1 MFFCEKENPTSELRQ
16 AMTKQLDKWL
26 IECVRKLYDG
36 KLMAMLSGGDV
47 VAQELKYHYFCLTA
61 LYNKERAYLL
71 TIENQDD
78 IKLSREREVYALVFS
93 ELFTYILGIK
103 TSSDNPVVFRLTDIV
118 SLSKQRFEQVG
129 MKTHDAKAI
138 FDKVQKL
145 YTVIKDM
152 GNPFMEENG
161 GLFTLDTNIIA
172 HPSVA
177 EMVASHYD
185 NGKTRFNE
193 FLKGKDTDECSFYQP
208 SQISFSKSQNQT
220 WVIQSKKH

>member
-1 MFFCEKENPTSELRQ
+1 
-16 AMTKQLDKWL
+16 
-26 IECVRKLYDG
+26 
-36 KLMAMLSGGDV
+36 MAVLSGGV
-47 VAQELKYHYFCLTA
+47 VAAQELKYHYFCLTA

-78 IKLSREREVYALVFS
+78 IKLSREREVYAVVFS

-103 TSSDNPVVFRLTDIV
+103 TSSDNPVVFRFTDIV
-118 SLSKQRFEQVG
+118 SLSKQQFEQVG

-145 YTVIKDM
+145 YIVMKDM
-152 GNPFMEENG
+152 GNPFMEETG
-161 GLFTLDTNIIA
+161 GLFTLDTCTKIIA

-185 NGKTRFNE
+185 NGKTQFNE
-193 FLKGKDTDECSFYQP
+193 FLKGLDTNECSFYQP
-208 SQISFSKSQNQT
+208 SQISFSRGQNQT
-220 WVIQSKKH
+220 RVIQSKKH

>member
-1 MFFCEKENPTSELRQ
+1 
-16 AMTKQLDKWL
+16 
-26 IECVRKLYDG
+26 
-36 KLMAMLSGGDV
+36 MAVLSGGVV

-78 IKLSREREVYALVFS
+78 IKLSREKEVYGVVFS
-93 ELFTYILGIK
+93 ELFTYILEIK
-103 TSSDNPVVFRLTDIV
+103 TSSNNPVVFRFTDIV

-145 YTVIKDM
+145 YIVMKDM
-152 GNPFMEENG
+152 GNPFMEETE
-161 GLFTLDTNIIA
+161 GLFTLDTKIIA
-172 HPSVA
+172 NPSVA

-193 FLKGKDTDECSFYQP
+193 FLKGLDTNECSFYQP
-208 SQISFSKSQNQT
+208 SQISFSRSQNQT
-220 WVIQSKKH
+220 RVIQSKKH